1 MKAFIVDRYGK
12 ASGRLGQMPEPELR
26 PEDVLVEVHAAGGQL
41 AKHLGALMAAT
52 TSSSNVDFVK
62 SLGADVVV
70 DYKSEDFDKA
80 LQDYDAVLNSVDA
93 QTRLAHIPT
102 T

>member
-1 MKAFIVDRYGK
+1 
-12 ASGRLGQMPEPELR
+12 
-26 PEDVLVEVHAAGGQL
+26 
-41 AKHLGALMAAT
+41 
-52 TSSSNVDFVK
+52 VK
-62 SLGADVVV
+62 CLGADVVV